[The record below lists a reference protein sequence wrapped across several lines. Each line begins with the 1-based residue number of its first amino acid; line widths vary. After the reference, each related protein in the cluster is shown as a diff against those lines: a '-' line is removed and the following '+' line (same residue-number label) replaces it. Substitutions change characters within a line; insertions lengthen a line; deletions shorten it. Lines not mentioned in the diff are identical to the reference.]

1 MEKWIEDK
9 NRRIEIFEDTES
21 WYNTDPALQDA
32 IKRSIDGTKFYPMGE
47 LPEPRTYNKPAKITV
62 TKDRSLQAALNY
74 LGTNTGDARVC
85 VHNFASATHPGGG
98 VRNGSTA
105 QEEAL
110 CRCTTLLPCLTIYD
124 LSRKYYDFHRKLKD
138 PFYTDALI
146 YTPGILAVKTDT
158 KFPER
163 LPKELWRPVDVITCA
178 APNLR
183 TVNGVAPKTDPQEL
197 MEIHIRRAKKII
209 AAASHNG
216 ADALVTGAFGCGA
229 FKNPPEI
236 VAKAWKA
243 ALTAERNC
251 LKEIIF
257 AIYCTP
263 RDEANYWAFKG
274 VLAR

>member
-1 MEKWIEDK
+1 MERWMQEKQD
-9 NRRIEIFEDTES
+9 RIRIFEDTEK
-21 WYNTDPALQDA
+21 WYKSDPILQA
-32 IKRSIDGTKFYPMGE
+32 GIKDSIERTVFYPDGAE
-47 LPEPRTYNKPAKITV
+47 IKPKERSAAVKVSVI
-62 TKDRSLQAALNY
+62 KDRSLQAAFNY
-74 LGTNTGDARVC
+74 LKSNPCAKVC

-110 CRCTTLLPCLTIYD
+110 CRCTTLLPCLTTYD
-124 LSRKYYDFHRKLKD
+124 LSRKYYDFHRKRKD

-243 ALTAERNC
+243 ALTEERNC

>member
-1 MEKWIEDK
+1 MERWMQEKQD
-9 NRRIEIFEDTES
+9 RIRIFEDTEK
-21 WYNTDPALQDA
+21 WYKSDPILQA
-32 IKRSIDGTKFYPMGE
+32 GIKDSIERTVFYPDGAE
-47 LPEPRTYNKPAKITV
+47 IKPKVRSAAVKVSVI
-62 TKDRSLQAALNY
+62 KDRSLQAAFNY
-74 LGTNTGDARVC
+74 LKSNPCAKVC

-110 CRCTTLLPCLTIYD
+110 CRCTTLLPCLTTYD
-124 LSRKYYDFHRKLKD
+124 LSRKYYDFHRKRKD

-243 ALTAERNC
+243 ALTEERNC